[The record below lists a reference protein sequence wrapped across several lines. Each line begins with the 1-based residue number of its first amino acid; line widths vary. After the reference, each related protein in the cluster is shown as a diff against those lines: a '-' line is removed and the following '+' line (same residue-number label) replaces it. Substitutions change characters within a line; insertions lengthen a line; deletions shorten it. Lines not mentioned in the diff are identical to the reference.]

1 MSDWTLRGDLELFG
15 IKLPERFSV
24 DDWAAKLREDPA
36 RNTLALVGLA
46 TLLFYKAEKEHNPKV
61 NDIWDSLVYVTTNLS
76 VGFSDIF
83 ARTTMG
89 KIVGSALMTF
99 GPSMA
104 ANIINGSGGAQEG
117 GKGVQG
123 EILETLQKILRKLE
137 SGETSAAPG
146 GNE

>member
-1 MSDWTLRGDLELFG
+1 MSDWTLRSDLELFG
-15 IKLPERFSV
+15 IHLPERFSV
-24 DDWAAKLREDPA
+24 DDLTARLRENPA
-36 RNTLALVGLA
+36 QNTLILVGLA

-104 ANIINGSGGAQEG
+104 ANFINGAAAKPEPGQ
-117 GKGVQG
+117 QTQN
-123 EILETLQKILRKLE
+123 EILETLRRILQHLE
-137 SGETSAAPG
+137 SAPTSAPPQI
-146 GNE
+146 E